1 MLAGFF
7 VLFELSK
14 WQTDLIV
21 FLNFAVLFGA
31 HDLLAN
37 DINQPG
43 PTARGRRPAASMIRM
58 LAS

>member
-43 PTARGRRPAASMIRM
+43 SYGSRPSARAQ
-58 LAS
+58 